1 MDRLVARIMQD
12 FSLDLYEPI
21 YPRALDLGTPL
32 LPRAGNLVS
41 VVVGMRRSGKTYRL
55 FQEMRRLLDD
65 GVPPAQMLYF
75 NFEDDRLKP
84 LTSAVGDAVLDTFF
98 ELHPEAHERG
108 AYLFLDEVQEIEDWG
123 TWLRRIIDTKKV
135 TVYATG
141 SSSKLLSAD
150 VATAFRG
157 RSVEYELLPMSFGE
171 FVRCHEPEVF
181 GRIPPREIVSII
193 PVFLDY
199 IRQGRLRGVLADDG
213 LWMDMGTPEA
223 YIQAHLDFPSPAP
236 RIHPGAEVSS
246 GASVDAASVIGPR
259 AIVEEGCRLRE
270 CVVWPGARVPAGTC
284 AERRIFHLSL

>member
-108 AYLFLDEVQEIEDWG
+108 GIPVPRRGAGDRGLGHVAAPHHRHEEGDRVRDRFLFQAALGG
-123 TWLRRIIDTKKV
+123 TSPPHFEAARAE
-135 TVYATG
+135 YAALGRCASG
-141 SSSKLLSAD
+141 SSSGATSRRCSA
-150 VATAFRG
+150 AARWTA
-157 RSVEYELLPMSFGE
+157 
-171 FVRCHEPEVF
+171 
-181 GRIPPREIVSII
+181 
-193 PVFLDY
+193 
-199 IRQGRLRGVLADDG
+199 
-213 LWMDMGTPEA
+213 
-223 YIQAHLDFPSPAP
+223 
-236 RIHPGAEVSS
+236 
-246 GASVDAASVIGPR
+246 
-259 AIVEEGCRLRE
+259 
-270 CVVWPGARVPAGTC
+270 AR
-284 AERRIFHLSL
+284 

>member
-157 RSVEYELLPMSFGE
+157 RSV
-171 FVRCHEPEVF
+171 
-181 GRIPPREIVSII
+181 
-193 PVFLDY
+193 
-199 IRQGRLRGVLADDG
+199 
-213 LWMDMGTPEA
+213 
-223 YIQAHLDFPSPAP
+223 
-236 RIHPGAEVSS
+236 
-246 GASVDAASVIGPR
+246 GASS
-259 AIVEEGCRLRE
+259 CR
-270 CVVWPGARVPAGTC
+270 
-284 AERRIFHLSL
+284 

>member
-1 MDRLVARIMQD
+1 MLVGPERDEPRWTGLSPASCRISRSTCTSRYIRVRSIWARPC
-12 FSLDLYEPI
+12 F
-21 YPRALDLGTPL
+21 
-32 LPRAGNLVS
+32 PRAGNLVS

-84 LTSAVGDAVLDTFF
+84 LTSAVGDAVLDAFF

-157 RSVEYELLPMSFGE
+157 RSVGCALLPMSASG
-171 FVRCHEPEVF
+171 
-181 GRIPPREIVSII
+181 S
-193 PVFLDY
+193 
-199 IRQGRLRGVLADDG
+199 
-213 LWMDMGTPEA
+213 
-223 YIQAHLDFPSPAP
+223 
-236 RIHPGAEVSS
+236 SS
-246 GASVDAASVIGPR
+246 GATSRRCSAA
-259 AIVEEGCRLRE
+259 
-270 CVVWPGARVPAGTC
+270 ARWTA
-284 AERRIFHLSL
+284 AR